1 MRSNSEH
8 VIELLY
14 TQQTLGHGTD
24 NFRGRGSGNAPT
36 RLEHMFD
43 IGAEC
48 GYIRPYERQ
57 RYPARR
63 PEPERAICG
72 FRAH

>member
-8 VIELLY
+8 VIELLH

-24 NFRGRGSGNAPT
+24 KFCVRDSGNTPT
-36 RLEHMFD
+36 HLEHMFD
-43 IGAEC
+43 IDAGC

-57 RYPARR
+57 RYPGRR
-63 PEPERAICG
+63 P
-72 FRAH
+72 